1 MPRSRFDEL
10 AAVAEENDGLVTA
23 EQARLAGVTDS
34 VLARLVQRGRI
45 ERTARGVYR
54 IPYFPPGRF
63 SQYRE
68 AVLWAKANRGPN
80 EVAISHATALA
91 VYGISDANPHVVH
104 LTVPKSARLRRQLP
118 KGVVLHR
125 EDVIPEEIA
134 VQEGIPVTTVGRTV
148 TDLLRSGGRVDLVR
162 QAIFDARREGFIS
175 ESEARQLRRQVELHL
190 KSLNTPGDR
199 MEPAIP

>member
-1 MPRSRFDEL
+1 
-10 AAVAEENDGLVTA
+10 
-23 EQARLAGVTDS
+23 
-34 VLARLVQRGRI
+34 
-45 ERTARGVYR
+45 
-54 IPYFPPGRF
+54 
-63 SQYRE
+63 
-68 AVLWAKANRGPN
+68 
-80 EVAISHATALA
+80 
-91 VYGISDANPHVVH
+91 VVH
-104 LTVPKSARLRRQLP
+104 LTVPKSARLRRQRP

-162 QAIFDARREGFIS
+162 QAISDARREGFIS
-175 ESEARQLRRQVELHL
+175 ESEARQLRRQVEMHL